1 MLLSSHFYTFF
12 PAQGI
17 LLEFRKP
24 VRIGKRE
31 VGRRP
36 SPLGY
41 LPTPRSTTRRTTLVR
56 SRTREPSVPSLRL
69 FVQDVLTGGLR
80 LAYRPVVL
88 SGNHAHV
95 RETLS
100 ARAEGGDSDE
110 GTERVVQ
117 VMKWG
122 LVPSWHKGDPRS
134 FPTLLNN
141 CRYDG
146 MLEKPSFRTAVSRRQ
161 RCVVLADGSVNCMY
175 GSIAFHVNK

>member
-1 MLLSSHFYTFF
+1 M
-12 PAQGI
+12 
-17 LLEFRKP
+17 R
-24 VRIGKRE
+24 
-31 VGRRP
+31 
-36 SPLGY
+36 
-41 LPTPRSTTRRTTLVR
+41 
-56 SRTREPSVPSLRL
+56 
-69 FVQDVLTGGLR
+69 
-80 LAYRPVVL
+80 RPVVL

-161 RCVVLADGSVNCMY
+161 RCVVLADGLVNCIF
-175 GSIAFHVNK
+175 GSICISRKQISWNVIQDNWNVSHILVLIFPSKGVLGLINLPVVLYYFTLKAFSKQIWRLDLGKKKQCL